1 MGSAAVRCTQGRW
14 AGRRGGA
21 FSNDLRA
28 HMNFAQCATLYPC
41 VYGPRKK
48 HRCVRKHPVQ
58 GRAEVLQRA
67 VPIAIPNAT
76 PWYCLSPPRR
86 AATGGRM
93 DAISNFAARYAR
105 SREEE
110 MSIDEYLAECKR
122 DPMAYAT
129 AAQRMLAAI
138 GEPEMVDT
146 RNDPRLSRLFANKV
160 IKHYPTFAE
169 FYGMEDSI
177 EQVVSFFRH
186 AAQGLEERKQIL
198 YLLGPV
204 GGGKSSIA
212 ERLKYL
218 MQKVPFYALKGSPV
232 NESPL
237 GLFDAVED
245 GPVLEEQFG
254 IPRRYLQR
262 VLSPWAVKRLEEYGG
277 DIRQFKVVKRYPSIL
292 KQVGIA
298 KTEPG
303 DENNQDISSL
313 VGKVDIRKLESF
325 AQDDTDA
332 YSYSGGL
339 CLANQGLLEFVEM
352 FKAPIKVLHPLL
364 TATQEGNYKGTEGFG
379 AIPFDGVVLAHSNES
394 EWKAFRNNKN
404 NEAFLDRIYIVKVPY
419 CLRVSEE
426 TRIYEK
432 LIRESS
438 LGAAKCAPG
447 TLKMM
452 AQFSILTRLKEPENS
467 SIFSKMLVYDGESLK
482 DTDPRAK
489 SYQEYRDYA
498 GVDEGMNGVSTR
510 FAFKILSKVFNFD
523 SAEVAANPV
532 HLMYVLEQQIE
543 REQFPAELETK
554 YTSYIKE
561 YLSPR
566 YAEFIGKEIQTAYL
580 ESYSEYGQNIFD
592 RYVTYADYWIQ
603 DNEYRDTDT
612 GEVFDRGALNAE
624 LEKIEKPAGIANPKD
639 FRNEIVNF
647 VLRARANN
655 QGKNPSWTSYEKL
668 RLVIEKKMFSNTEEL
683 LPVISFNAKAS
694 AEDARK
700 HEDFVTRMVDKGY
713 TPKQVRLLCE
723 WYLRV
728 RKSS

>member
-1 MGSAAVRCTQGRW
+1 
-14 AGRRGGA
+14 
-21 FSNDLRA
+21 
-28 HMNFAQCATLYPC
+28 
-41 VYGPRKK
+41 
-48 HRCVRKHPVQ
+48 
-58 GRAEVLQRA
+58 
-67 VPIAIPNAT
+67 
-76 PWYCLSPPRR
+76 
-86 AATGGRM
+86 M

-105 SREEE
+105 GREEE
-110 MSIDEYLAECKR
+110 MSVDEYLAECKR
-122 DPMAYAT
+122 DPMVYAT

-146 RNDPRLSRLFANKV
+146 RNDPRLSRIFANKV
-160 IKHYPTFAE
+160 IKRYPAFAE
-169 FYGMEDSI
+169 FYGMEEAI

-262 VLSPWAVKRLEEYGG
+262 VLSPWAVKRLDEYGG
-277 DIRQFKVVKRYPSIL
+277 DIRQFRVVKRYPSIL
-292 KQVGIA
+292 KQLGIA

-313 VGKVDIRKLESF
+313 VGKVDIRKLESY

-379 AIPFDGVVLAHSNES
+379 AIPYDGVVLAHSNES

-426 TRIYEK
+426 IKIYEK
-432 LIRESS
+432 LVRESS
-438 LGAAKCAPG
+438 LGQAVCAPG

-467 SIFSKMLVYDGESLK
+467 SLFSKMQVYDGESLK

-498 GVDEGMNGVSTR
+498 GVDEGMSGISTR
-510 FAFKILSKVFNFD
+510 FAFKILSRVFNFD

-543 REQFPAELETK
+543 REQFPTELETK
-554 YTSYIKE
+554 YTSFIKE
-561 YLSPR
+561 FLSPR

-694 AEDARK
+694 AEEARK
-700 HEDFVTRMVDKGY
+700 HEDFVTRMVNKGY